1 MATSI
6 FGTVGGQ
13 PAIAKQVPTI
23 SSWEILVQQ
32 IKAEPDPDRRKILV
46 ETAREIMD
54 EFKKST
60 PQLIASGPLMP
71 PPSRNKQVRFKNIT
85 MQGNPGISE
94 EMAYQLLAGRLRISE
109 YEVMPFAHISMHM
122 TPEKAILF
130 VVAQGGPVIIEDPME
145 LYPSDSLVTQ
155 LRMLIG

>member
-1 MATSI
+1 MGLTPEHIERLRSMGASKEALERAVRDYI
-6 FGTVGGQ
+6 NQ
-13 PAIAKQVPTI
+13 HPAMETLP
-23 SSWEILVQQ
+23 Q
-32 IKAEPDPDRRKILV
+32 IKKLPVGANIFNQP
-46 ETAREIMD
+46 
-54 EFKKST
+54 
-60 PQLIASGPLMP
+60 SGIYNHDI
-71 PPSRNKQVRFKNIT
+71 RNTTKKQVRFKNIT

-130 VVAQGGPVIIEDPME
+130 VVTQGGPVIIEDPME